1 MNKLKEFIQ
10 AGRFYESLSVEERR
24 ELAEAIAEDI
34 FFLDNELQLNVIE
47 LLSNVSAELSEE
59 IRERNTFTT

>member
-1 MNKLKEFIQ
+1 MKEFIQ
-10 AGRFYESLSVEERR
+10 AVRFYESLSVEEKR

-47 LLSNVSAELSEE
+47 LLSNVSAELSEQ

>member
-10 AGRFYESLSVEERR
+10 AGRFYESLSVEEKW

-47 LLSNVSAELSEE
+47 LLSNVSAELSEQ

>member
-1 MNKLKEFIQ
+1 M
-10 AGRFYESLSVEERR
+10 EEKR

-47 LLSNVSAELSEE
+47 LLSNVSAELSEQ